1 MASLGDNPIWSSVNG
16 GTASAQ
22 IMGPSYSYVD
32 NIQSPS
38 ALGVGSDGSISQL
51 ARNTGGII
59 QYVQYL
65 ISGPALGNRFF
76 VNTGGSCKASDGT
89 IQSRY
94 NYINNVTD
102 AAEALPESMRR
113 DLGGL
118 ASDFNGLIPGMIQ
131 DVGGLNPVNL
141 FSSLAADSTP
151 SCDCYSCPT
160 TNGSESHFLT
170 TSLSPDFD
178 ADLCQPAD
186 IKLCKASGGGT
197 QESFTNF
204 NLDLNNKNSLIPVMI
219 ALFGIFYLR
228 SI

>member
-1 MASLGDNPIWSSVNG
+1 MASLGDNTIWSSVSN
-16 GTASAQ
+16 GTASSQ

-38 ALGVGSDGSISQL
+38 ALGIGSDGTISQL
-51 ARNTGGII
+51 ARNTGGIV

-89 IQSRY
+89 TQTRF

-118 ASDFNGLIPGMIQ
+118 ASDFNGLVPGMIQ
-131 DVGGLNPVNL
+131 DIGGLNPINL
-141 FSSLAADSTP
+141 FTSLEADSVP

-160 TNGSESHFLT
+160 TTGGSETHFLT

-178 ADLCQPAD
+178 SDLCQPAD
-186 IKLCKASGGGT
+186 ISLCKASGGGT
-197 QESFTNF
+197 KESFSNMYST
-204 NLDLNNKNSLIPVMI
+204 SIIPPLI
-219 ALFGIFYLR
+219 ALLGIIYLR

>member
-1 MASLGDNPIWSSVNG
+1 MASLGDNSIWSSVGG
-16 GTASAQ
+16 GTGSSQ

-32 NIQSPS
+32 SVQSPS
-38 ALGVGSDGSISQL
+38 SLGIGSDGTISQL
-51 ARNTGGII
+51 ARNTGGIVT
-59 QYVQYL
+59 YVQNL

-76 VNTGGSCKASDGT
+76 VNTGGSCKASDGST
-89 IQSRY
+89 QSRY

-131 DVGGLNPVNL
+131 DIGGLNPTTL
-141 FSSLAADSTP
+141 FASLEADSVP
-151 SCDCYSCPT
+151 SCECYSCPT
-160 TNGSESHFLT
+160 TNNGSESHFLT

-178 ADLCQPAD
+178 PDLCQKAD
-186 IKLCKASGGGT
+186 IKLCIASGGGT
-197 QESFTNF
+197 KESFTN
-204 NLDLNNKNSLIPVMI
+204 NSSSLIPELI
-219 ALFGIFYLR
+219 ALISLIYLR